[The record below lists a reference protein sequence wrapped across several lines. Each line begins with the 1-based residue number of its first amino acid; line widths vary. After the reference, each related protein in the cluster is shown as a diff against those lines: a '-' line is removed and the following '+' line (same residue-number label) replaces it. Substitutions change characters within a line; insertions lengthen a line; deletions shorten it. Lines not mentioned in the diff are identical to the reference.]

1 MSTQP
6 RRGSR
11 SQPIIL
17 GKRSPGKSR
26 VGRWETGD
34 EGAEHTWD
42 WEFSLSF
49 QEGRVGIDK
58 LLCLMT

>member
-17 GKRSPGKSR
+17 GKRSPGKTR
-26 VGRWETGD
+26 VGRWETGH